1 MVSVELLT
9 ENVYCVRAL
18 MWNSYKEIKRALYG
32 LNYGLR
38 LNPSHI
44 CTFIFRGAIVKSII
58 NENEEF
64 DEHEEHEK
72 VYEDII
78 DFVFIEY
85 AQLISILWML
95 QTSTVLKWLIS
106 MTINLSSPLR
116 RSISHT
122 FLEKLSKSIFSW
134 SSLDISHTITVVKLS
149 ERCT

>member
-1 MVSVELLT
+1 MSRDGAWKSGFRKSPR
-9 ENVYCVRAL
+9 NVYCVRAL

-64 DEHEEHEK
+64 DEHEDHEK

-95 QTSTVLKWLIS
+95 QTSTILKRLIS
-106 MTINLSSPLR
+106 MTMLPVRESAFCEW
-116 RSISHT
+116 RSQ
-122 FLEKLSKSIFSW
+122 FL
-134 SSLDISHTITVVKLS
+134 DC
-149 ERCT
+149 R